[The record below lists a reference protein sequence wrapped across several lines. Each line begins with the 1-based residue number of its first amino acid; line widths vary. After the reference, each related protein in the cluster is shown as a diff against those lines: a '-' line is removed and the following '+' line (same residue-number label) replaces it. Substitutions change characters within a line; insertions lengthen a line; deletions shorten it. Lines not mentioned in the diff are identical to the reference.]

1 VQVEA
6 MLVSAGVMGFAAA
19 LQGFLGF
26 GFGILA
32 MSGLALTQ
40 DVVHASGVVNLAGLL
55 TTSAGVVRLRHAVM
69 WPVVVRILPALMLGV
84 LFGVTALRSL
94 DGELL
99 LRLLGVTIAAI
110 AAWNLWTPRFAG
122 RDSRAVDLGVGLLS
136 GALGGA
142 FNTGGPPLIA
152 HLYRRPDSPD
162 ALRATLQTL
171 FVAIGSTRLVT
182 AASQGLFTRE
192 VLIDAA
198 AAVPAVGAGLLLG
211 LALGRRVS
219 AARFRRAS
227 WAALGALGVV
237 LVASH

>member
-1 VQVEA
+1 MQIEA
-6 MLVSAGVMGFAAA
+6 VLLLALVVAVAAA

-55 TTSAGVVRLRHAVM
+55 STSAGVFRLRHAVI
-69 WPVVVRILPALMLGV
+69 WPVVRRILPSLIAGV
-84 LFGVTALRSL
+84 VLGVTALRSL

-99 LRLLGVTIAAI
+99 LRLLGISIVAI
-110 AAWNLWTPRFAG
+110 AAWNLWTPRLATS
-122 RDSRAVDLGVGLLS
+122 DSRSVDLAVGLFS
-136 GALGGA
+136 GTLGGA

-171 FVAIGSTRLVT
+171 FIAIGCTRIV
-182 AASQGLFTRE
+182 AAAAQGLFTRE
-192 VLIDAA
+192 VLRDSAI
-198 AAVPAVGAGLLLG
+198 AVPAVGIGLLIG

-219 AARFRRAS
+219 PARFRRAS
-227 WAALGALGVV
+227 WAALGALGMV
-237 LVASH
+237 LVFSH